1 MAQPNTCALEE
12 TDTDVMLDAA
22 AQPERFN
29 QASAVIMVSIT
40 LSSKHALTSS
50 SFSST
55 KNQNQNQNQNQLYS
69 PSVCKHTRNLLW
81 FLRSSWYIH
90 AYIYTYI

>member
-12 TDTDVMLDAA
+12 TDTDVKLDAA
-22 AQPERFN
+22 AQPERFT
-29 QASAVIMVSIT
+29 QGSAVIMVSIT

-55 KNQNQNQNQNQLYS
+55 KLAQQSNAISL
-69 PSVCKHTRNLLW
+69 
-81 FLRSSWYIH
+81 F
-90 AYIYTYI
+90 